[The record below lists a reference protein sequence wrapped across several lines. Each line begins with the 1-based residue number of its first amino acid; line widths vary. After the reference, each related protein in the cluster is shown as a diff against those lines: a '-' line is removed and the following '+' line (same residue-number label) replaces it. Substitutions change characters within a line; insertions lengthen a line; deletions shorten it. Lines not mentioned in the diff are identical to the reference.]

1 MNKAAMV
8 TGLRHGGRHGGRFP
22 AAGGPGGLG
31 PGSGRAAGPGA
42 VSAAGPGIPDDLVA
56 EMAEA
61 LFRSLRRSDQ
71 RSKGEQYLHGLLAAN
86 GRKTIQNIAGAV
98 DAPGGQQSL
107 HHFICSS
114 TWHWNPLRE
123 ALAHYVEGIAP
134 ARAWVV
140 RQLIIP
146 KRGEHSVGVRR
157 QFDPELGETV
167 NAQRAFGVWLA
178 SGAMTVPVHWR
189 LFLPDGA
196 DGADEQGAG
205 IPASA
210 LREETADESATGTV
224 LDDLRKWK
232 LPRRPVVLDVP
243 TTRVGPAVRRFA
255 EAGLPVLARVCGAT
269 RLVVA
274 EPALPG
280 HGLGPVPA
288 LRILQGVR
296 GLRRRIAGAG
306 LVAAVPVTLP
316 VGHGRLPAGG
326 QRPGLLLGEW
336 RDPEGAPER
345 IWLTDMVRTPVGE
358 LARLARLAHDTAADC
373 EEVGARVGLRDFK
386 GRSFPG
392 WHRHMT
398 LSSAAYAVS
407 SLTSAYAL
415 TGEAL
420 YA

>member
-8 TGLRHGGRHGGRFP
+8 TGLRHGGPFP
-22 AAGGPGGLG
+22 AVGGPMARTGPVTG
-31 PGSGRAAGPGA
+31 PG
-42 VSAAGPGIPDDLVA
+42 VPDDLVA
-56 EMAEA
+56 EMAEV

-71 RSKGEQYLHGLLAAN
+71 RSKGEQYLHGLLTAS

-98 DAPGGQQSL
+98 GAPGGQQSL

-123 ALAHYVEGIAP
+123 ALGRYVEGIAP

-189 LFLPDGA
+189 LFLPGGADGA
-196 DGADEQGAG
+196 DGADGPAEQGAG

-255 EAGLPVLARVCGAT
+255 EAGLPVLARVCGTA

-274 EPALPG
+274 DPALPG

-306 LVAAVPVTLP
+306 LVAAVPVALP
-316 VGHGRLPAGG
+316 VGHGRLSAGG

-345 IWLTDMVRTPVGE
+345 IWLTDMVRTPAGE

-398 LSSAAYAVS
+398 LSSAAYAVA